1 MTSQSKAPKTTEDL
15 ALQML
20 LLSQVGTG
28 TLANIL
34 LFFHNISPMFTGS
47 RLRST
52 QVIVTNLAMAHTF
65 LLLITAFP
73 SNVMVF
79 APRSP
84 PTNMQYKIEFF
95 VRLVARSTNVCFTCV
110 LSIHHFLTLAPGH
123 WGRLMLRGR
132 APNVLSYSC
141 YSCWLF
147 SVLNN
152 VYIPMKVTAPQSP
165 GNDTNNIRKWVCS
178 ISGFSVGMV
187 ILRFSNDAIFISIM
201 VWFSVSMVLLLYRH
215 HQRTQHILTANR
227 NHRGHAET
235 RAAHTILMLVVTF
248 VSFYVLDCFC
258 RLFQVSFTDS
268 RIWLRHVNE
277 ALTASFPTIS
287 PFLLIFRGPKDP
299 CLCSS
304 TAENHSQHDK
314 QKTALLAAVHTLFSK
329 S

>member
-34 LFFHNISPMFTGS
+34 LFFYNIFPMFTGS

-52 QVIVTNLAMAHTF
+52 QVIVTNLAMYNAF

-73 SNVMVF
+73 TNVMVF

-84 PTNMQYKIEFF
+84 PTTMQFKIEFF
-95 VRLVARSTNVCFTCV
+95 IRLVARSTNTCSTCV
-110 LSIHHFLTLAPGH
+110 LSIHQFLTLVPGH
-123 WGRLMLRGR
+123 WGRLMLGGR

-147 SVLNN
+147 SVLNK
-152 VYIPMKVTAPQSP
+152 VYIPMKVTAPQST
-165 GNDTNNIRKWVCS
+165 GNDTNNNSKWVCS
-178 ISGFSVGMV
+178 TSGFSVGRV
-187 ILRFSNDAIFISIM
+187 ILHFSHDATFISIM
-201 VWFSVSMVLLLYRH
+201 VCVSMVLLLYRH